1 MNPHIK
7 SNLSPKRNLK
17 TLNPLGDT
25 QFNKLIL
32 DKSNS
37 INNFNSYNPHF
48 TNNQP
53 HMPQKTFLSENNI
66 SSDNKDLNKKL
77 NGNSHN
83 VNP

>member
-1 MNPHIK
+1 LNPHKK
-7 SNLSPKRNLK
+7 SNLSPKRNLN

-32 DKSNS
+32 DNS
-37 INNFNSYNPHF
+37 KPINNFNSYNPHSG
-48 TNNQP
+48 NNQP

-66 SSDNKDLNKKL
+66 SSNNKDLNKKL
-77 NGNSHN
+77 NGNNHN